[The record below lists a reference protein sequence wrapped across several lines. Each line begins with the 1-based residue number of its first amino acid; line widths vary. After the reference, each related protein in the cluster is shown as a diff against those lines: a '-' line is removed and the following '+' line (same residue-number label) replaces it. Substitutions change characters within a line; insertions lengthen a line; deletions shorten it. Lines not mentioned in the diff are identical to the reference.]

1 MNMQSPNPAFFS
13 NKNSRVLGV
22 LLMLCAALFLL
33 HLAIG
38 AKALSIGEI
47 WLAISAFNSNNFDHM
62 IVWNIRLPRALI
74 AITVGASLAVAGA
87 IMQGVTKNPLASPSI
102 LGLLSGAAFAIVVAL
117 GWFGIDSPLYTP
129 WIAALGASG
138 AAIMVALIAHA
149 APGGLTAHNLTLAGA
164 AVSAFLAAIITLF
177 QLSNEDDFDDL
188 REWLS
193 GSLAGN
199 NLEVL
204 SSIAPWIC
212 LSLLA
217 ALLLANKIT
226 LLAMGD
232 ETAKSLGVKTAR
244 LKLQLMLCVIM
255 LTACSV
261 ALVGPVGF
269 IGLVIPHVSRFFVGA
284 DYRWVI
290 PVSALLGACFL
301 LLVDTLARVVI
312 SPAEISTGIATAII
326 GAPIFVYLIKV
337 KLD

>member
-1 MNMQSPNPAFFS
+1 
-13 NKNSRVLGV
+13 
-22 LLMLCAALFLL
+22 
-33 HLAIG
+33 
-38 AKALSIGEI
+38 
-47 WLAISAFNSNNFDHM
+47 
-62 IVWNIRLPRALI
+62 
-74 AITVGASLAVAGA
+74 
-87 IMQGVTKNPLASPSI
+87 
-102 LGLLSGAAFAIVVAL
+102 
-117 GWFGIDSPLYTP
+117 
-129 WIAALGASG
+129 
-138 AAIMVALIAHA
+138 
-149 APGGLTAHNLTLAGA
+149 
-164 AVSAFLAAIITLF
+164 
-177 QLSNEDDFDDL
+177 LSNEDDFDDL

-232 ETAKSLGVKTAR
+232 ETAKSLGVKTTR

-290 PVSALLGACFL
+290 PISALLGACFL

-312 SPAEISTGIATAII
+312 SPAEISTGIASAII

-337 KLD
+337 KLG